1 MAADEALAGKVGEAM
16 VKPGAD
22 AAPEATPALLSGIGV
37 VTEGAVLAGV
47 IERAGMLL
55 LLLLLLSSF
64 LPQAPNAKITEKAM
78 TVAAV
83 RMLTN
88 FMCMWKS

>member
-1 MAADEALAGKVGEAM
+1 MKL
-16 VKPGAD
+16 GAD

-55 LLLLLLSSF
+55 LLLLLSSF
-64 LPQAPNAKITEKAM
+64 LPQAPNAKITEKAI

>member
-1 MAADEALAGKVGEAM
+1 MKL
-16 VKPGAD
+16 GAD
-22 AAPEATPALLSGIGV
+22 AAPEATPTLLSGIGV

-47 IERAGMLL
+47 IERTGML

-88 FMCMWKS
+88 FMCM

>member
-1 MAADEALAGKVGEAM
+1 M

-22 AAPEATPALLSGIGV
+22 AAPEAAPALLSGIGV

-55 LLLLLLSSF
+55 LLLLSSF
-64 LPQAPNAKITEKAM
+64 LPQAPNAKSRK
-78 TVAAV
+78 
-83 RMLTN
+83 RQ
-88 FMCMWKS
+88 

>member
-1 MAADEALAGKVGEAM
+1 MAADEALAGKVGDAM

-22 AAPEATPALLSGIGV
+22 AAPAATPALLSGIGV
-37 VTEGAVLAGV
+37 VTDGAVLAGV

-55 LLLLLLSSF
+55 LLLSSF
-64 LPQAPNAKITEKAM
+64 LPQALNAKTKERAR

-83 RMLTN
+83 RMLAN
-88 FMCMWKS
+88 FMCMSES

>member
-1 MAADEALAGKVGEAM
+1 M
-16 VKPGAD
+16 KPGAD
-22 AAPEATPALLSGIGV
+22 AAPEAMPALLSGIGV

-47 IERAGMLL
+47 VERAGM

-64 LPQAPNAKITEKAM
+64 LPQATNAKITEKAM

-88 FMCMWKS
+88 FMCMSKS

>member
-1 MAADEALAGKVGEAM
+1 MKL
-16 VKPGAD
+16 GAD

-47 IERAGMLL
+47 IERTGML

>member
-1 MAADEALAGKVGEAM
+1 MKL
-16 VKPGAD
+16 GAD

-55 LLLLLLSSF
+55 LLLLLSSF

-88 FMCMWKS
+88 FMCM

>member
-1 MAADEALAGKVGEAM
+1 MKL
-16 VKPGAD
+16 GAD

-55 LLLLLLSSF
+55 LLLLLLLLVSSF